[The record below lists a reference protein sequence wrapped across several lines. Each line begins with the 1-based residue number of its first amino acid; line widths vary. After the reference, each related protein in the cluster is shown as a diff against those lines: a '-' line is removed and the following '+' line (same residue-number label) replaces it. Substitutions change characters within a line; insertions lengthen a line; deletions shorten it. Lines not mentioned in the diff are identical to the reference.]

1 MLRKEQQYE
10 RRKTIQWKDK
20 GVLLTVILILCLTFS
35 MGVLSVSKR
44 KSADVTIFTRDDLDR
59 IIKMQQMEDEA
70 GSKAEIYAYKDE
82 YGNLM
87 IGWDYNDS
95 KRR

>member
-1 MLRKEQQYE
+1 MKEG
-10 RRKTIQWKDK
+10 KTIQWKDK
-20 GVLLTVILILCLTFS
+20 GVLLTVILILCLVCA
-35 MGVLSVSKR
+35 MGIISTNK
-44 KSADVTIFTRDDLDR
+44 KKGTDVTIFTQEDLER
-59 IIKMQQMEDEA
+59 VVKLQQMEEEA

-82 YGNLM
+82 CGNLM

>member
-1 MLRKEQQYE
+1 MKEG
-10 RRKTIQWKDK
+10 KTIQWKNK

-35 MGVLSVSKR
+35 MGVLSASKR
-44 KSADVTIFTRDDLDR
+44 KSVDVTIFTQEDLER
-59 IIKMQQMEDEA
+59 IVKMQQMEEES

-87 IGWDYNDS
+87 VGWDYSNS
-95 KRR
+95 KKR

>member
-1 MLRKEQQYE
+1 MKEG
-10 RRKTIQWKDK
+10 KTNQWKDK
-20 GVLLTVILILCLTFS
+20 GVLLTVILILCLVCA
-35 MGVLSVSKR
+35 MGIISANKK
-44 KSADVTIFTRDDLDR
+44 KSTDVTIFTQEDLER
-59 IIKMQQMEDEA
+59 IVNLQQMEEEA

-95 KRR
+95 KKR

>member
-1 MLRKEQQYE
+1 MKEG
-10 RRKTIQWKDK
+10 KTIQWKDK

-35 MGVLSVSKR
+35 MGVLSASKR
-44 KSADVTIFTRDDLDR
+44 KSADVTIFTQEDLER
-59 IIKMQQMEDEA
+59 IVKMQQMEDEA

-95 KRR
+95 KKR

>member
-1 MLRKEQQYE
+1 MKEG
-10 RRKTIQWKDK
+10 KTIQWKDK

-35 MGVLSVSKR
+35 MGILSVSKR
-44 KSADVTIFTRDDLDR
+44 KSADVTIFTREDLER
-59 IIKMQQMEDEA
+59 IEKMQQMEDEVV
-70 GSKAEIYAYKDE
+70 GSRAEIYAYKDE

-95 KRR
+95 KRQ

>member
-1 MLRKEQQYE
+1 MKEG
-10 RRKTIQWKDK
+10 KTIQWKDK

-44 KSADVTIFTRDDLDR
+44 KSADVTIFTREDLER
-59 IIKMQQMEDEA
+59 IEKMQQMEDEVV
-70 GSKAEIYAYKDE
+70 GSRAEIYAYKDE

-95 KRR
+95 KRQ

>member
-1 MLRKEQQYE
+1 MNEG
-10 RRKTIQWKDK
+10 KTIQWKYI

-44 KSADVTIFTRDDLDR
+44 KSADVTIFTREDLER
-59 IIKMQQMEDEA
+59 IEKMQQMEDEV
-70 GSKAEIYAYKDE
+70 GSRAEIYAYKDE

-95 KRR
+95 KRQ

>member
-1 MLRKEQQYE
+1 MKEE
-10 RRKTIQWKDK
+10 KTIQWKDK
-20 GVLLTVILILCLTFS
+20 GVLLTVILILCLVCA
-35 MGVLSVSKR
+35 MGIISTNK
-44 KSADVTIFTRDDLDR
+44 KKGMDVTIFTQEDLER
-59 IIKMQQMEDEA
+59 IVKLQQMEEEA

-87 IGWDYNDS
+87 IGWDYSDS

>member
-1 MLRKEQQYE
+1 MKEG
-10 RRKTIQWKDK
+10 KTIQWKDK
-20 GVLLTVILILCLTFS
+20 GVLLTVILILCLVCA
-35 MGVLSVSKR
+35 MGIISTNK
-44 KSADVTIFTRDDLDR
+44 KKGTDVTIFTQEDLER
-59 IIKMQQMEDEA
+59 IVKLQQMEEEA

-82 YGNLM
+82 CGNLM

>member
-1 MLRKEQQYE
+1 MKEG
-10 RRKTIQWKDK
+10 KTIQWKDK

-35 MGVLSVSKR
+35 MGVLSASKR
-44 KSADVTIFTRDDLDR
+44 KSDDVTIFTQEDLDR
-59 IIKMQQMEDEA
+59 IVKMQQMEDEA